1 MLCPVTAGGYAG
13 VCERREFLSGDS
25 SPRQAPQSDF
35 EGAWGRPVRLPG
47 VGPEQWQ
54 LWFIECLSTEGSTGE
69 ATGVSRGHPVCPIT
83 PGSHPQGFSRAP
95 TTT

>member
-1 MLCPVTAGGYAG
+1 M
-13 VCERREFLSGDS
+13 CERREFLSGDA
-25 SPRQAPQSDF
+25 SPRQAPQSGF
-35 EGAWGRPVRLPG
+35 EGAWGRPVRLPC